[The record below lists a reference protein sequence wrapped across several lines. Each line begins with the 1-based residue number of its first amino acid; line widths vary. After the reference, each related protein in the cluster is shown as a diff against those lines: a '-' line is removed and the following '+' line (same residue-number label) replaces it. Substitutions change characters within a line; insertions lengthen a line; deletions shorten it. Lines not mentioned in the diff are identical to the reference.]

1 MLGTDGGRRGR
12 NEHPGGRYWVRDGVR
27 DEMGRGDGM
36 AVRGMGTGCGGEGC
50 GGEGCGAMN
59 SVGQLSGC
67 VSGEC

>member
-12 NEHPGGRYWVRDGVR
+12 NGHPGGGGIGN
-27 DEMGRGDGM
+27 EMGCGDGM
-36 AVRGMGTGCGGEGC
+36 AVRGMGTGC

>member
-12 NEHPGGRYWVRDGVR
+12 NEHPGGRYWVRDVVR
-27 DEMGRGDGM
+27 DEMGCGDGM
-36 AVRGMGTGCGGEGC
+36 AVRGMGTGC

-67 VSGEC
+67 VSGRY